1 MVELT
6 QRGLKRT
13 CLVSDVLHLR
23 ADDAPRLLEGLL
35 VVPVRVQRGEGLG
48 KPVVLTDPQ
57 GVLRLQGSAVEI
69 TRKYGNLEYVL

>member
-1 MVELT
+1 M
-6 QRGLKRT
+6 
-13 CLVSDVLHLR
+13 LHLR

-69 TRKYGNLEYVL
+69 TRKHGNLEYVL